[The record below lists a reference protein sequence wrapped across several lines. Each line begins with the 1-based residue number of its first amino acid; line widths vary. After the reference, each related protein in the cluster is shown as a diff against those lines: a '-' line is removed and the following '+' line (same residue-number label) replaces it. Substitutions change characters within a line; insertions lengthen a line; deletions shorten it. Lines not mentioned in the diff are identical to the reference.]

1 MDQRGPLNASIVE
14 AFDLLPPQLQTAAR
28 YMLDRPDDVALLSMR
43 DPYRVIAAQV
53 PVALAMLS
61 YQVLVMWLI
70 ASLGR

>member
-43 DPYRVIAAQV
+43 EQARRGKE
-53 PVALAMLS
+53 
-61 YQVLVMWLI
+61 
-70 ASLGR
+70 ASK